1 MRQPGEWN
9 LRQRDDATNDTTQ
22 AAPLLM
28 SSKRDYYEVLDVDRS
43 ADEDSIKRAYRK
55 MAIANHPDK
64 NPGDESAER
73 RFKEAA
79 EAYSVLS
86 DSDKRQRYDQY
97 GHAGVDGPGGGGGGG
112 FSSAEDIFSAFGDMF
127 GGGGGGGGG
136 FFDQIFG
143 GGGGGRRGRGRRGS
157 SLKVDLELS
166 LEEVASGCKKTIDLK
181 RAEACG
187 TCAGTGA
194 KPGTKKKTCA
204 TCEGHGQVIR
214 SQGFFQLRQTCP
226 TCEGQGEII
235 ESPCTKCKGRG
246 SVPTSSPVNITIPA
260 GIQDGHAERI
270 PGQGEPGEGGAPP
283 GDLIVVLHV
292 KEHEVFTRYG
302 DDLLM
307 QTRIS
312 FRQAVTGDEVAIP
325 TITGEAVEM
334 KIPAGTQ
341 PGEKLR
347 VRNHGLPRPDGY
359 GRGNLVVQMQVT
371 VPKKITTEQAELLSK
386 FDELETGK
394 KSKKDQKKTIFEK
407 VKDIFS

>member
-1 MRQPGEWN
+1 MAQ
-9 LRQRDDATNDTTQ
+9 
-22 AAPLLM
+22 
-28 SSKRDYYEVLDVDRS
+28 KRDYYEVLGVEKS
-43 ADEDSIKRAYRK
+43 ADEDTIKRAYRK
-55 MAIANHPDK
+55 MAIENHPDK
-64 NPGDESAER
+64 NPGDAAAEQ

-86 DSDKRQRYDQY
+86 DEGKRQRYDQF
-97 GHAGVDGPGGGGGGG
+97 GHAGVDGQGGGGGPG
-112 FSSAEDIFSAFGDMF
+112 FASAEDIFSAFGDMF

-136 FFDQIFG
+136 GFFDQIFG
-143 GGGGGRRGRGRRGS
+143 GGGRGRGRGRRGS
-157 SLKVDLELS
+157 SLKVDLELT
-166 LEEVASGCKKTIDLK
+166 LEEVATGVKKTIDLK

-194 KPGTKKKTCA
+194 KPGTKKKTCG

-226 TCEGQGEII
+226 TCEGQGETI

-246 SVPTSSPVNITIPA
+246 AVPKSAPVNITIPA
-260 GIQDGHAERI
+260 GIENGHAERI
-270 PGQGEPGEGGAPP
+270 PGQGEPGDGGGPP

-312 FRQAVTGDEVAIP
+312 FRQAVTGDEVDIP
-325 TITGEAVEM
+325 TITGESVAM
-334 KIPAGTQ
+334 KIPSGTQ

-371 VPKKITTEQAELLSK
+371 VPKKITAEQAELLEK

-394 KSKKDQKKTIFEK
+394 KGKKDQKKTIFEK